1 MDLSIINP
9 MASPLAEWYHIYRL
23 AQQRAGYSFTDE
35 LENYVIL
42 TLDHYTSHAELIN
55 EVLALEFLEH
65 ANLQSSQSC
74 SQMRTLGDHCLIL
87 SGLFPENA
95 AKKNVSLNYF
105 IGLGQGCYSLLS
117 DAPKQLSQINNET
130 FIELSANF
138 IGLMDILHHMRR
150 LEDKPNRQQI
160 ILWAQ

>member
-1 MDLSIINP
+1 
-9 MASPLAEWYHIYRL
+9 MASPLAEWYHIFRL
-23 AQQRAGYSFTDE
+23 AQERAGYTFTDE
-35 LENYVIL
+35 LESYLIL

-95 AKKNVSLNYF
+95 QQKNVSLSYF
-105 IGLGQGCYSLLS
+105 IGLGKGCYSLLS
-117 DAPKQLSQINNET
+117 DAPSQLSHVKSDI

-138 IGLMDILHHMRR
+138 IGLMDILHHMRK
-150 LEDKPNRQQI
+150 LEDKQDHKKI
-160 ILWAQ
+160 IL